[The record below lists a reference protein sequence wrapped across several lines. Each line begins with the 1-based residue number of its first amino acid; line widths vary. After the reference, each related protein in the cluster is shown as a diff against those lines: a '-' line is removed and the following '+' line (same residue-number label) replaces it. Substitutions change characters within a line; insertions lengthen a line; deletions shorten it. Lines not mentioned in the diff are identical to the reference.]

1 MGVPPVIRL
10 RLLSDDASYRES
22 VTDAVDHCPDI
33 ALTATA
39 APDEIQ
45 PRSFGAPADCIL
57 LDADTDGLSLPD
69 VRAALRTHHPTLPV
83 LVATTERTSLSSSLS
98 THGTV
103 TKPDVLVIPEVARI
117 VTTTTRRQLSP
128 SVSTEQ

>member
-10 RLLSDDASYRES
+10 RLLSDDASYRDS

-39 APDEIQ
+39 PDEIE
-45 PRSFGAPADCIL
+45 PHSLRAPADCIL
-57 LDADTDGLSLPD
+57 LDADTDGLSPPD
-69 VRAALRTHHPTLPV
+69 VRDALRTHHPALPV
-83 LVATTERTSLSSSLS
+83 LVATTEPTSLPSSLS
-98 THGTV
+98 THGII